1 MASVKHKL
9 ASALDFDKSVVFK
22 QTENLN
28 RLHQASKAINIK
40 RVIPTFSVNGVY
52 SCQLSPVSDQ
62 LAMGYGN
69 GDVEVY
75 NVETGE
81 QLSIIQNVCK
91 NLPVTSIRYLYGSG
105 GFFATGPSG
114 KVRHIDPSQDIN
126 QWVLELDN
134 EISCIDVNLDNSY
147 LALVGKRPD
156 VYVYDVSTYKV
167 LTVFEGPKGVDNF
180 LDDSQT
186 GHSQRLFVT
195 KFDPV
200 DKFSVMSAGWDSSVK
215 LWDTRTNNVVWN
227 VNGPKVCGE
236 GIDKSGHFLIT
247 ASWFVKDALQ
257 LWDTRSR
264 KLLSTLNCRTVEESE
279 FLYCGQ
285 FYTHDKVI
293 CGGSGVRNA
302 KLVDTVENKV
312 VDEVMTNLKVMQCMT
327 LSRAKKMCVTA
338 GLGDHATC
346 AQFT

>member
-1 MASVKHKL
+1 
-9 ASALDFDKSVVFK
+9 
-22 QTENLN
+22 
-28 RLHQASKAINIK
+28 
-40 RVIPTFSVNGVY
+40 
-52 SCQLSPVSDQ
+52 
-62 LAMGYGN
+62 MGYGN

-105 GFFATGPSG
+105 GFFAT
-114 KVRHIDPSQDIN
+114 
-126 QWVLELDN
+126 
-134 EISCIDVNLDNSY
+134 
-147 LALVGKRPD
+147 
-156 VYVYDVSTYKV
+156 
-167 LTVFEGPKGVDNF
+167 
-180 LDDSQT
+180 
-186 GHSQRLFVT
+186 
-195 KFDPV
+195 
-200 DKFSVMSAGWDSSVK
+200 
-215 LWDTRTNNVVWN
+215 
-227 VNGPKVCGE
+227 GPKVCGE

>member
-1 MASVKHKL
+1 MASVKQKL
-9 ASALDFDKSVVFK
+9 ASALDFDKTVVIK
-22 QTENLN
+22 QNGN
-28 RLHQASKAINIK
+28 INGVHQASKAINIK

-52 SCQLSPVSDQ
+52 SCQLSSVSDQ

-81 QLSIIQNVCK
+81 QISLIQNVCK

-105 GFFATGPSG
+105 AFFATGPSG
-114 KVRHIDPSQDIN
+114 KVRQIDPSQNIN

-134 EISCIDVNLDNSY
+134 NEINCVDVNLDNTY
-147 LALVGKRPD
+147 LALVGKLPY
-156 VYVYDVSTYKV
+156 VFVYDVETFKV
-167 LTVFEGPKGVDNF
+167 LTVFEGPKGIS
-180 LDDSQT
+180 LEGSQT

-200 DKFSVMSAGWDSSVK
+200 DKFTVMSAGWDSSVK
-215 LWDTRTNNVVWN
+215 LWDTRTNSVIWN
-227 VNGPKVCGE
+227 VSGPKVCGE
-236 GIDKSGHFLIT
+236 GIDKSGNYLVT

-257 LWDTRSR
+257 LWDTRSQ
-264 KLLSTLNCRTVEESE
+264 KLVSTLNCRTVEDSE

-293 CGGSGVRNA
+293 CGGSGVTNA

-312 VDEVMTNLKVMQCMT
+312 VDEVMTNLKVMQSLC
-327 LSRAKKMCVTA
+327 LSRERKMCVTA

-346 AQFT
+346 ATFS